1 MLPQKRQLRGEDISM
16 RTATGLTEDSIAP
29 FTTRPAYLVTSPS
42 YLIDR
47 FQPDCEIIHLPEKR
61 VAGGVLRFGRGNLVP
76 PPGPKGV
83 RGWLSSSP
91 ARRQHGRPLID
102 LRLRTPQNW
111 AHFLNNHLP
120 IAFRVIEAMGLGPA
134 DIGLLL
140 PQKTPGYILAAA
152 QLFDFET
159 ICSDDAFEGE
169 NILFEAD
176 PWTGIRAARADWVQG
191 AAVVGAPLERAFRD
205 GTPLPRRIFLPRR
218 QTRALEN
225 QAEIEAFLGG
235 LGFVTIYPEDL
246 PVADQ
251 FRLFHEAEVIVAVH
265 GAGLAP
271 LLYLRPDSRLKQLI
285 EIQPCG
291 HMTDVYR
298 VMADQ
303 LGLAWIGV
311 RGRIKPEY
319 VSPAYDF
326 SKEFRAF
333 SLDSFCLDIK
343 ALEQA
348 SMLAEHPLTER
359 GHG

>member
-1 MLPQKRQLRGEDISM
+1 M

-61 VAGGVLRFGRGNLVP
+61 VAGGVLRHGRGNLVP
-76 PPGPKGV
+76 PPGPRGV
-83 RGWLSSSP
+83 KGWLASAP
-91 ARRQHGRPLID
+91 ARRRHGRPLID

-111 AHFLNNHLP
+111 AHFLTNHLP
-120 IAFRVIEAMGLGPA
+120 ISFRVIEAQGLSVA
-134 DIGLLL
+134 DVALLL
-140 PQKTPGYILAAA
+140 PRKTPGYILAAA
-152 QLFDFET
+152 ALFGFEAV
-159 ICSDDAFEGE
+159 CSDDAFEGE

-176 PWTGIRAARADWVQG
+176 PWTGIRPARAGWVQG
-191 AAVVGAPLERAFRD
+191 PMVQRPLDVAFQGAK
-205 GTPLPRRIFLPRR
+205 PLPRRVFLPRR

-225 QAEIEAFLGG
+225 QAEIETFLAG

-271 LLYLRPDSRLKQLI
+271 LLYLRPDRRLKQLI